1 MRFADNYLN
10 ALMINRWGEGGYIR
24 LARDAEAQVQH
35 HNTETETER
44 IVIITLIPVRH

>member
-24 LARDAEAQVQH
+24 LARDAEAQVPH
-35 HNTETETER
+35 LNTETETVGLSETRAER
-44 IVIITLIPVRH
+44 SI